1 MYIYELSI
9 AMADKNLKFNSEEDA
24 LILAIKRSIEV
35 ANKSYSATRYHRRI
49 EYIERIDE
57 DRIHIQMT
65 SPESIN
71 PVRCITN
78 LSRAFLKDAYWIDN
92 FDEKNLPNN
101 CVFSTKILENEKHEE
116 ITSMSDT
123 EILKELIS
131 IFVGQGESDS
141 YTDKKRARKVA
152 EMIRNIV
159 IEYVNGKSDIK

>member
-1 MYIYELSI
+1 
-9 AMADKNLKFNSEEDA
+9 MAFRECGWGEEDA

-92 FDEKNLPNN
+92 FDEKICP
-101 CVFSTKILENEKHEE
+101 I
-116 ITSMSDT
+116 
-123 EILKELIS
+123 
-131 IFVGQGESDS
+131 
-141 YTDKKRARKVA
+141 
-152 EMIRNIV
+152 IV
-159 IEYVNGKSDIK
+159 CFLQKY